1 MNKIQ
6 FKIVEQWTA
15 GQEILDYAK
24 LEYWGSVTLVFH
36 KNTINKF
43 NEEVPM
49 ALTWFEINTYDQFLT
64 IKSEWL
70 KINPIEDISWFD
82 PLIGYIKPINL

>member
-1 MNKIQ
+1 
-6 FKIVEQWTA
+6 
-15 GQEILDYAK
+15 
-24 LEYWGSVTLVFH
+24 
-36 KNTINKF
+36 
-43 NEEVPM
+43 M

-82 PLIGYIKPINL
+82 PLIGYIKSSDLC